1 MATVTKFIDMARSP
15 AEIKAEDGPI
25 ATMAHNTYPYGLCIC
40 LNKEE
45 LDKLNMDME
54 VDAGDMIQFKAM
66 GKVTSVTKR
75 DTDQGQ
81 DCRVEI
87 QITAIAVDA
96 LQEEDGEEE
105 EDMPR
110 KVRNPYKK

>member
-1 MATVTKFIDMARSP
+1 MTPVAMP
-15 AEIKAEDGPI
+15 
-25 ATMAHNTYPYGLCIC
+25 HNTYPYGLCIC
-40 LNKEE
+40 LGKDE

-75 DTDQGQ
+75 DTDQGM

-87 QITAIAVDA
+87 QITAIAVDGM
-96 LQEEDGEEE
+96 EEEPGEAE

-110 KVRNPYKK
+110 KLRNPYKK